1 MSRLKSDLT
10 HTPQLW
16 LFHTGECTSSDFSPP
31 PAAWFNPS
39 ERTRFSQFTS
49 ARAKRQF
56 LQSRLLI
63 RQALSYNFSLPI
75 DYWDIDSVP
84 GSTPKI
90 NNAAYELNISLSH
103 SHDWIAVAL
112 GSDRLGV
119 DIEKI
124 KPRNLTEAARV
135 FMTRAELDSFLSSP
149 SETGFYRAWCLKE
162 ACYKAFPDRQQQRAL
177 HQIDTLELINEPC
190 SIVELGNSDYLLIFY
205 LPQHIDAVSC
215 FLLGSDGKNWQRKN
229 IQQSPSLNF
238 FHISSSELNGSI

>member
-16 LFHTGECTSSDFSPP
+16 LFHTGECPPSDSSPT
-31 PAAWFNPS
+31 PAAWFSPS

-56 LQSRLLI
+56 VQSRLLI

-75 DYWDIDSVP
+75 DYWDIESEPDSA
-84 GSTPKI
+84 PKI
-90 NNAAYELNISLSH
+90 NNAAYQLNISLSH

-124 KPRNLTEAARV
+124 RPRHLTEAAPI
-135 FMTRAELDSFLSSP
+135 FMTGPELDRFLSSP
-149 SETGFYRAWCLKE
+149 SETEFYRAWCLKE

-177 HQIDTLELINEPC
+177 HQIDTLELVNEPC
-190 SIVELGNSDYLLIFY
+190 SIIELGNGNYLLVFY
-205 LPQHIDAVSC
+205 LPQRVDAVSC
-215 FLLGSDGKNWQRKN
+215 FLLGSGSKNWQRN
-229 IQQSPSLNF
+229 DIQQSPGLNF
-238 FHISSSELNGSI
+238 FHLSSSELNGSI